1 MKEKENQRIML
12 TKRLLA
18 NAFLQMLEDT
28 PIHAISIRQLC
39 EKAGINRT
47 TFYNHYGSQYDLLED
62 ISGRFLDEIADRLS
76 KADADDRESIQER
89 VILVLAYLEEN
100 RELSRLL
107 LSNNIDPHFAERL
120 FALPKITDLLGAAM
134 KGCADPSRSNAV
146 TAFAIHGSYRLLRE
160 WIEQTDNRLAPGKEA
175 DLILELARRVCREG

>member
-1 MKEKENQRIML
+1 MKKKQNQRIML

-62 ISGRFLDEIADRLS
+62 MSSRFLDEIAGRLN
-76 KADADDRESIQER
+76 KADVDDRESIQER
-89 VILVLAYLEEN
+89 VTLVLVYFEEN

-120 FALPKITDLLGAAM
+120 FALPKITDLLGAAT
-134 KGCADPSRSNAV
+134 KGCADPSRSHAV
-146 TAFAIHGSYRLLRE
+146 TSFAIHGSYRLLRE
-160 WIEQTDNRLAPGKEA
+160 WIEQSDNRMSPVEEA

>member
-39 EKAGINRT
+39 EKAGIKRT

-89 VILVLAYLEEN
+89 VTLVLAYLEEN

-134 KGCADPSRSNAV
+134 KGRADPSRSNAV
-146 TAFAIHGSYRLLRE
+146 TSFAIHGSYRLLRE
-160 WIEQTDNRLAPGKEA
+160 WIEQSDNRLPPVEEA

>member
-1 MKEKENQRIML
+1 MKEKENQQIMM
-12 TKRLLA
+12 TKKLLA
-18 NAFLQMLEDT
+18 TAFLQMLEDT

-62 ISGRFLDEIADRLS
+62 ISSRFLDEIADRLS
-76 KADADDRESIQER
+76 KADVDDRESIQER
-89 VILVLAYLEEN
+89 VTLVFAYLEEN

-120 FALPKITDLLGAAM
+120 IALPKITDLLSAAM

-146 TAFAIHGSYRLLRE
+146 TSFAIHGSYRLLRE
-160 WIEQTDNRLAPGKEA
+160 WIEQSNNRLPPGEEA
-175 DLILELARRVCREG
+175 DLVLELARRVCREG

>member
-12 TKRLLA
+12 TKKLLA
-18 NAFLQMLEDT
+18 SAFLRMLGDT

-62 ISGRFLDEIADRLS
+62 ISGRFLDEIARRLS
-76 KADADDRESIQER
+76 EADVDDREGIRER
-89 VILVLAYLEEN
+89 VTLVLAYLEEN

-107 LSNNIDPHFAERL
+107 LNNNIDPYFAERL

-134 KGCADPSRSNAV
+134 KGCADPCRSNVV
-146 TAFAIHGSYRLLRE
+146 TSFAIHGSYRLLQE
-160 WIEQTDNRLAPGKEA
+160 WIEQSDNRLPPGEEA
-175 DLILELARRVCREG
+175 DLILELARRVCRE